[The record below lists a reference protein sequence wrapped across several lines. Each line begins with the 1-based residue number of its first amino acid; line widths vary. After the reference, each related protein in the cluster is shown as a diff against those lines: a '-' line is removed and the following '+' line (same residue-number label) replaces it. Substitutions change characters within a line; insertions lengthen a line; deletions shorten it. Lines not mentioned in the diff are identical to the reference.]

1 MIKVC
6 KIQKD
11 LNICLIFQN
20 RPLTNSRDFVFRD
33 YQFQILNLC
42 LLELPLFQTKE
53 QFMLFQNFQ
62 DSPDQSHM
70 LLYYSSE
77 DEDVVQV
84 YTFYY
89 EVMEDV
95 VHHSLKDSQTVS
107 HSEKHYHEFKKSI
120 VSPEG
125 CFLLVSRF
133 NTYIVEIPANI
144 CENNWNRA
152 SRRILRHNYT
162 LEYITTYLLGKLS
175 ENRIRLLE
183 E

>member
-42 LLELPLFQTKE
+42 LLELPLFWAKE
-53 QFMLFQNFQ
+53 QFILFQDFQ
-62 DSPDQSHM
+62 DSPEQSHI

-77 DEDVVQV
+77 DENIVQV

-89 EVMEDV
+89 EVIEDIV
-95 VHHSLKDSQTVS
+95 YHSLKGSWTVS

-120 VSPEG
+120 VSLKG
-125 CFLLVSRF
+125 CFLLSV
-133 NTYIVEIPANI
+133 N
-144 CENNWNRA
+144 
-152 SRRILRHNYT
+152 
-162 LEYITTYLLGKLS
+162 S
-175 ENRIRLLE
+175 ECPQRSPQVDVQE
-183 E
+183 ELNGVLH